1 MSKIGRIGN
10 YPQKWLIILSFL
22 FPAPCKAG
30 QNIFPFFLY
39 PKPSREN
46 SRKRKEGVRQV
57 GSLSEPA
64 REEEKKNQ
72 NLISFQ
78 SPFVHLILSSTKIKK
93 TESKN
98 FRSIEVLFLGKH
110 WILPLYPKILYLS
123 EKKIGKGRNLKE
135 SRRRTAKKNQ
145 VVANFRMLD
154 FNTSMAR

>member
-1 MSKIGRIGN
+1 MADN
-10 YPQKWLIILSFL
+10 FSFL

-46 SRKRKEGVRQV
+46 SRKRKEGVGQI

-72 NLISFQ
+72 NLICFQ
-78 SPFVHLILSSTKIKK
+78 SPFVHLILFSTKIKK
-93 TESKN
+93 TECKN

-123 EKKIGKGRNLKE
+123 EKNWEGKKLKGKQ
-135 SRRRTAKKNQ
+135 KK
-145 VVANFRMLD
+145 D
-154 FNTSMAR
+154 SKEKSGGG